1 MERDIKIQKTIL
13 TDNVDTIPAPKT
25 EMVITPRSR
34 SRQVNPSIRVMLNRF
49 KEFFRDDL
57 IGHIGKREPD
67 FRAITVGGYG
77 LKTLIETKHKM
88 YGKVQTTDFDITV
101 STHRSKMTPTEIYT
115 YWINRL
121 YAFIETQSKPTDF
134 KLDVVNFGRQKI
146 PVMGFTRYYVIMVKY
161 QGEDFTDVVISNMK
175 ITPSMID
182 EQTSIAAGIPV
193 KTEEHYLDEFLR
205 LIYIENV
212 PGVNPYGY
220 KKRNPVTG
228 MFPEKGIKDIERSK
242 LLCTMQ
248 YHRFCRML
256 TGLTVAK
263 FQAMSKRERDRYFI
277 SLKGLKMI

>member
-1 MERDIKIQKTIL
+1 MERDTKIEKTVL
-13 TDNVDTIPAPKT
+13 TDKIDIIPQPKT
-25 EMVITPRSR
+25 EMVIRPKSR
-34 SRQVNPSIRVMLNRF
+34 SRQKNPSIRVMLERF
-49 KEFFRDDL
+49 KQFFREDL
-57 IGHIGKREPD
+57 IGHIGKREPE

-77 LKTLIETKHKM
+77 LKTLVEGKHRM

-101 STHRSKMTPTEIYT
+101 SNYRSKMTPTEMYT
-115 YWINRL
+115 YWISRL
-121 YAFIETQSKPTDF
+121 YAFVAMQSKPEDF

-161 QGEDFTDVVISNMK
+161 NGEDFTDVVISNMK
-175 ITPSMID
+175 IMPSMID
-182 EQTSIAAGIPV
+182 RETSIATGVPV
-193 KTEEHYLDEFLR
+193 KTEEHYLDEFLK

-248 YHRFCRML
+248 YHRYCRLL

-263 FQAMSKRERDRYFI
+263 LENMTKRERDQYFI
-277 SLKGLKMI
+277 RLKSLSE